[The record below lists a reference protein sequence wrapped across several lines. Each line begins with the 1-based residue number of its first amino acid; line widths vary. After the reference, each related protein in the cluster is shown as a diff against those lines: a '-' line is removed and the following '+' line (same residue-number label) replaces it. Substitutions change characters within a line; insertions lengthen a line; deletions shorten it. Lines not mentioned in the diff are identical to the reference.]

1 MKMTHLIKGILAI
14 MLLLPLAS
22 PSQTVKILY
31 VSPDS
36 QTGPEYDKIRS
47 DISNGIR
54 DCLQE
59 KWIREIKNTTWER
72 SPNKKKLLESYRVNY
87 VLKLDDLPI
96 IKGSDKQI
104 QIAFELMPIDKA
116 YQVHDVRWNNSSYM
130 LVLNDRKEAT
140 NVNKVVNDVC
150 DEIDF
155 YLNSSDDLTKRKFR
169 PRIKING
176 FEAAANIEDV
186 NENAFRKWLNT
197 ILEDKYAVEPNYV
210 FYFSRK
216 YDKQYPENS
225 SYQISGVFSKYGDAD
240 DKLVRVLIT
249 IDFPEETGDTPL
261 TVIHS
266 EEFSFDD
273 QRKKELVK
281 NIITVLEEE
290 IHYYG
295 EE

>member
-1 MKMTHLIKGILAI
+1 MTYLIKGILVI

-22 PSQTVKILY
+22 PSQTVKVLY

-116 YQVHDVRWNNSSYM
+116 YQVHDVRWNNSTYM

-176 FEAAANIEDV
+176 FELAANIEDV

-210 FYFSRK
+210 FYYSRK

-240 DKLVRVLIT
+240 DKLVRVLLT